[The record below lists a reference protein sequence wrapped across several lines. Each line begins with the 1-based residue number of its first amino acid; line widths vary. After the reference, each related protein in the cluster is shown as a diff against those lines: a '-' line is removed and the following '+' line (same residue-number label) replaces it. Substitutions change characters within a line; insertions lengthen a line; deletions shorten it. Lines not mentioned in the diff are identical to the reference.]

1 MGKKGFIISLSTV
14 VGLII
19 GIIIVLALYDVG
31 QAVVGLIPTKARI
44 NKDNLDS
51 FQSLLEDLKQLGEEG
66 EKQGAI
72 YSFTESTSLI
82 TLNKGDITFPEIRE
96 RYYACKQVSCICVC
110 QQGDCKSRVI
120 CESIPGTFENEG
132 IVLTATGK
140 LSILDLA
147 RKQKKITIV
156 DKTNINQK

>member
-19 GIIIVLALYDVG
+19 GIILVFALYDIA

-66 EKQGAI
+66 EKQGVI
-72 YSFTESTSLI
+72 YPFTESTSLI

-120 CESIPGTFENEG
+120 CEPALKTTLCQSPCCGVVEARPSASFTEVKIIGAAAVP
-132 IVLTATGK
+132 TA
-140 LSILDLA
+140 LS
-147 RKQKKITIV
+147 V
-156 DKTNINQK
+156 P